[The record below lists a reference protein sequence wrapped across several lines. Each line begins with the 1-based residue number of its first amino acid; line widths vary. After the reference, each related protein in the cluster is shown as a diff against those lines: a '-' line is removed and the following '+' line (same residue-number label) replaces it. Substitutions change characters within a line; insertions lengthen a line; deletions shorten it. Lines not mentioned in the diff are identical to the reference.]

1 MKRSG
6 VSDYQAVYENLF
18 VKNLRK
24 YASIKKTAK
33 NKIDRVLDDPYHNTE
48 FLSDHKGKLNL
59 IGCRS
64 IRIDRN
70 FRIIFVVCEE
80 CRNIKN
86 CEFCFCDN
94 LPDQTVVFLT
104 IGPHDKAYTAK

>member
-1 MKRSG
+1 MN
-6 VSDYQAVYENLF
+6 DYQAVYENLF

-24 YASIKKTAK
+24 YSFIKKSAQK
-33 NKIDRVLDDPYHNTE
+33 KIDNLLKAPYHNSE
-48 FLSDHKGKLNL
+48 VLADHKGKLNL
-59 IGCRS
+59 TGCRS

-80 CRNIKN
+80 CRYILS
-86 CEFCFCDN
+86 CQFCFCND

-104 IGPHDKAYTAK
+104 IGPHDKAYALK